1 MTSARALKVLVVD
14 DEAIIRD
21 FLNRLLA
28 LEGIEV
34 KTVDSGW
41 KAIAMAKEEQFD
53 IFFIDV
59 RMPGMD
65 GVDTF
70 YELKKMAP
78 NSKYVMMTGY
88 SLDELLKRL
97 EGENI
102 EAVIT
107 KPFDIKEIVTILED
121 YIREKYPGQIMNIL
135 IVESEEVVSSFFKK
149 LFQNYN
155 VTTVKSGQEALTL
168 VNQQNFDLILSDIA
182 LEDMSGVEL
191 YAKVQEAKP
200 SSKIILVTGDVKK
213 TEGLIKESLYK
224 QIKSILK

>member
-1 MTSARALKVLVVD
+1 MTSARASKVLVVD
-14 DEAIIRD
+14 DEAVIRD
-21 FLNRLLA
+21 FLIRLLT

-34 KTVDSGW
+34 KTVDNGW
-41 KAIAMAKEEQFD
+41 KAIAMAREEQFD

-59 RMPGMD
+59 RMPGIG

-70 YELKKMAP
+70 MELKAIAP

-97 EGENI
+97 EGEDI

-121 YIREKYPGQIMNIL
+121 YIREKYPGQIMNVL
-135 IVESEEVVSSFFKK
+135 IVESEEVVSNFFSK

-168 VNQQNFDLILSDIA
+168 VNQQKDR
-182 LEDMSGVEL
+182 
-191 YAKVQEAKP
+191 
-200 SSKIILVTGDVKK
+200 
-213 TEGLIKESLYK
+213 
-224 QIKSILK
+224 KSVV